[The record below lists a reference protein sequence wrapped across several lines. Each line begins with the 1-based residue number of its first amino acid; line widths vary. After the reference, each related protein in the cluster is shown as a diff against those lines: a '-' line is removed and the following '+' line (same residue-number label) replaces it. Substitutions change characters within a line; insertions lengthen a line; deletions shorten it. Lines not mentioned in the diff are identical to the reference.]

1 MNDAT
6 DDRLLVKA
14 MCSGD
19 EAAFDRFFRD
29 FAPRIYRFV
38 MPRVD
43 RNGPLAE
50 DLTQEIL
57 GRAMQRIA
65 GWRGEASLFT
75 WLCQMARNE
84 ISDHWRR
91 TQRRERVEVLAED
104 DPAVAAALESIEG
117 DSQARPE
124 NQRAREDLMRLVQV
138 ALDALPGSYGNA
150 LEWKYVDGFSVA
162 EIASRLGLNAIS
174 TQSMLARARRAFR
187 EAFTTLAGTEALD
200 LLPFAIDG
208 HEIEG
213 QGHE

>member
-1 MNDAT
+1 
-6 DDRLLVKA
+6 
-14 MCSGD
+14 
-19 EAAFDRFFRD
+19 
-29 FAPRIYRFV
+29 
-38 MPRVD
+38 
-43 RNGPLAE
+43 
-50 DLTQEIL
+50 
-57 GRAMQRIA
+57 
-65 GWRGEASLFT
+65 
-75 WLCQMARNE
+75 MARNE